1 MSKRELTFTIGDKV
15 LVFKV
20 QEFEDLDLDKLL
32 RIDYDNLVAE
42 LVTFPVV
49 VNRLGLLAVDM
60 DNELQEAKLDLSI
73 FEAKRKKELRE
84 ELETSDEKGKMKK
97 PTIDEVDSA
106 LLSDPK
112 WKVKKKVFLKI
123 QKEKEYMYTIY
134 QSAKDKSNKLDK
146 LSMTLRTGD
155 IDDKIIQQQLNNV
168 YFKIKEGRIKGDL
181 D

>member
-1 MSKRELTFTIGDKV
+1 MSKRELKFTVGDKV
-15 LVFKV
+15 LLFKI
-20 QEFEDLDLDKLL
+20 QEFDDLDLDKLL

-49 VNRLGLLAVDM
+49 VNKLGLLAVDM

-112 WKVKKKVFLKI
+112 WKVKKKVFLKV

-146 LSMTLRTGD
+146 LSMTLRPGD
-155 IDDKIIQQQLNNV
+155 VDDKIIQQQLNNV
-168 YFKIKEGRIKGDL
+168 YFKIKDGRIKGEID
-181 D
+181 

>member
-84 ELETSDEKGKMKK
+84 EMEISDEKGKSKK

-134 QSAKDKSNKLDK
+134 QAAKDKSNKLDK

-181 D
+181 E

>member
-1 MSKRELTFTIGDKV
+1 MSKRELKFTIGDKV
-15 LVFKV
+15 LIFKV
-20 QEFEDLDLDKLL
+20 QEFDDLDLDKLL

-49 VNRLGLLAVDM
+49 VNKLGLLAVDM
-60 DNELQEAKLDLSI
+60 DNELQESKLDLSI

-168 YFKIKEGRIKGDL
+168 YFKIKDGRIKGEMD
-181 D
+181 